1 MLNIRI
7 AAIFIEFLLKCAYIM
22 HIKHLKFKRYG
33 KSRTESRKLPK
44 NLELSAFLCTFAN
57 ER

>member
-1 MLNIRI
+1 M
-7 AAIFIEFLLKCAYIM
+7 FFEFFCGCVYIM